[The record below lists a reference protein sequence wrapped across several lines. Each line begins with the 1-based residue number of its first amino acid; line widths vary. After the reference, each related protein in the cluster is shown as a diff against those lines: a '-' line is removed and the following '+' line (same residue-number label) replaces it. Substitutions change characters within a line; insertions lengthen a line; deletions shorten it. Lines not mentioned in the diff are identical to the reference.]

1 MFMKVRNKYK
11 EIIYRIYRIC
21 AFVLKLSQNDKEM
34 KIPESELCSPL
45 GEARG

>member
-11 EIIYRIYRIC
+11 EIIYRIC

-34 KIPESELCSPL
+34 KTPESELYSPL